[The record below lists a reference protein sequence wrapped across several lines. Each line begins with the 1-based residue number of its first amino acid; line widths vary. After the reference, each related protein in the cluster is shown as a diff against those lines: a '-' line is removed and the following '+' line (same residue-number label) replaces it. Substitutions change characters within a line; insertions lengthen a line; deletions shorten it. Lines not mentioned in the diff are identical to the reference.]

1 MSGHRITRYAA
12 LSTRI
17 RFDNA
22 GVHGKAFALDYL
34 QTPANGRFLPLM
46 TGKNRPKSAC
56 HHPLA
61 P

>member
-34 QTPANGRFLPLM
+34 QTPAIGRLLPLA
-46 TGKNRPKSAC
+46 THA
-56 HHPLA
+56 PLA
-61 P
+61 RRRG